1 MKMVVHGCMPSLH
14 NEFLIYFFNCKWNRE
29 TGHLLTTISNFL
41 QFNNKKHFL
50 QCKVKY
56 NDEKI
61 KISDGYYFKLLCNF
75 FTNLEAAG
83 SRSLWKQ
90 RPYQEKLKKLKEA
103 ISLSLCKRYFRYVI
117 GKNVSL
123 RRNFSKALFMLSW
136 FCYYFY

>member
-29 TGHLLTTISNFL
+29 TGHLLITISNFF

-61 KISDGYYFKLLCNF
+61 KISDG
-75 FTNLEAAG
+75 
-83 SRSLWKQ
+83 
-90 RPYQEKLKKLKEA
+90 
-103 ISLSLCKRYFRYVI
+103 
-117 GKNVSL
+117 
-123 RRNFSKALFMLSW
+123 
-136 FCYYFY
+136 